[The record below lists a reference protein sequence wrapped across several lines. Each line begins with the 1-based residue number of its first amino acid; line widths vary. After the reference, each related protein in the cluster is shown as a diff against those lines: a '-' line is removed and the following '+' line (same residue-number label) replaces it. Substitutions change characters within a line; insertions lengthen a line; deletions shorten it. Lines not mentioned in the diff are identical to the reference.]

1 MKRLTALRMSRRWT
15 RTELGRQARLH
26 PSRVGTIESG
36 RVIPYDVELG
46 RLAKALRWQGDP
58 ADLLEE
64 VDDAS
69 AAR

>member
-1 MKRLTALRMSRRWT
+1 MCLSRERLNRGWNK
-15 RTELGRQARLH
+15 TELARRARLH

-58 ADLLEE
+58 ADLLKE

-69 AAR
+69 AAS